1 MRESSVM
8 NGAAPVDT
16 GVTGLDALFDVFN
29 RSDAPGL
36 VVGVARHGEAVYRR
50 GFGLA
55 SVELAVA
62 NTPFTRMRIG
72 STSKHFTCLATLL
85 LAEEGKLDL
94 DASVRRYLPELPPL
108 AAAPTLRQLMNHTG
122 GYRCHLDIGFL
133 ADGMAIKPAGQALAA
148 QLRQREANFAP
159 GQKLIYNNS
168 GYHLL
173 SIAIAR
179 ASGMTFESF
188 LAERIFKPLG
198 MNDTVSAPSDFEIH
212 RGMATMHVALP
223 GGGYKRGMFP
233 STEVRGEGAMISTVD
248 DMLRWLAHLRGAK
261 RVGSDGSWAQM
272 LTLARLDDGV
282 ELPYALGLMRH
293 DYRGVEVVH
302 HAGGVI
308 GGACQMLTVPAH
320 GLDLV
325 IMSNGAPIKA
335 WDLSRRV
342 VDIML
347 GASLPAA
354 ARDTQVASADRTALL
369 GRRYVSRSSG
379 FMAAFADLEG
389 ALALEVLHQAPMAL
403 HAGDGQLRTRFEE
416 SATGPFGIDLAA
428 LPAGAGAPQA
438 LRLKEGGHAEDLE
451 LLPETPP
458 ALAEAGRELVGG
470 YRAPELDAHAI
481 VRFDGDELRLALAGR
496 FGGTSILLQ
505 ALAGDVF
512 GWQMEGPDLP
522 LRGALRVER
531 KNGRVVGL
539 RMDTMRTRHLLLER
553 EE

>member
-1 MRESSVM
+1 MRDSSVM
-8 NGAAPVDT
+8 NAAAPVDT
-16 GVTGLDALFDVFN
+16 GAAGLDALFDVFN

-36 VVGVARHGEAVYRR
+36 AVGVARHGEVVYRR

-72 STSKHFTCLATLL
+72 STSKHFTCLAALL

-94 DASVRRYLPELPPL
+94 DAGVRRHLPELPAL
-108 AAAPTLRQLMNHTG
+108 DAEPTLRQLMNHTG

-173 SIAIAR
+173 SIAISR
-179 ASGMTFESF
+179 ASGMAFEAF

-198 MNDTVSAPSDFEIH
+198 MIDTVSAPSDFEIH

-223 GGGYKRGMFP
+223 AGGYRRGIFP

-261 RVGSDGSWAQM
+261 RVGSDASWTQM
-272 LTLARLDDGV
+272 LALARLDDGV

-293 DYRGVEVVH
+293 VYRGVEVVH

-320 GLDLV
+320 GLDV
-325 IMSNGAPIKA
+325 IIMSNGAPIKP

-347 GASLPAA
+347 ADTLTSAC
-354 ARDTQVASADRTALL
+354 DTQVASADRKALL

-379 FMAAFADLEG
+379 FMAAFADVDG
-389 ALALEVLHQAPMAL
+389 ALGLEVLHQAPMAL
-403 HAGDGQLRTRFEE
+403 HAGDGKLRTRFEE
-416 SATGPFGIDLAA
+416 SATGPFAIDLAA
-428 LPAGAGAPQA
+428 LPAGAGAPA
-438 LRLKEGGHAEDLE
+438 TLRVSEGSHAEDLE

-458 ALAEAGRELVGG
+458 TLAQAGRDLVGR
-470 YRAPELDAHAI
+470 YRAPELDAHA
-481 VRFDGDELRLALAGR
+481 VLRLDGDVLRLALAGR
-496 FGGTSILLQ
+496 FGSTSIQLE
-505 ALAGDVF
+505 ALGDDVF
-512 GWQMEGPDLP
+512 GWQMEGDLP

-531 KNGRVVGL
+531 RNGRVAGL